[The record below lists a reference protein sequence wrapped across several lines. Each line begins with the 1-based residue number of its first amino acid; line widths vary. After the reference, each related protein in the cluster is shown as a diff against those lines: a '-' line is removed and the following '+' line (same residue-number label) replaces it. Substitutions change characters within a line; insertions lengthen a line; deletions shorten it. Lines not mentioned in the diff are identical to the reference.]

1 MKNLLSILFLIL
13 TITLNSQSVMT
24 RTIEVKDGQMDN
36 FIKWG
41 GKKTKMFNNEDG
53 RSSFY
58 TFNILTGPNAGKIWR
73 AQVGDPASFDND
85 YQDELDY
92 WAKNVSQYIENDQSS
107 RTAMWN
113 RVGWASWSPENPS
126 NEDLLRRVIFY
137 KVKEGKGQDFWRFRE
152 RQVMARNAM
161 EIQMSRTTVLACSSG
176 CDGNWVAVFFDHSGF
191 EDQQSDYGEPLQA
204 LIEKYNE
211 MFGPDSYDQDGS
223 RVEAAV
229 EERRIRHMRLIP
241 ELSYDN

>member
-211 MFGPDSYDQDGS
+211 MFGPDSYEQDGS

-241 ELSYDN
+241 ELSSDN

>member
-113 RVGWASWSPENPS
+113 RVGWDSWSPENPS

-241 ELSYDN
+241 ELSSDN

>member
-113 RVGWASWSPENPS
+113 RVGWASWSPENLS

-241 ELSYDN
+241 ELSSDN

>member
-1 MKNLLSILFLIL
+1 
-13 TITLNSQSVMT
+13 
-24 RTIEVKDGQMDN
+24 MDN

-241 ELSYDN
+241 ELSSDN

>member
-1 MKNLLSILFLIL
+1 MKNFLSILFLIL

-229 EERRIRHMRLIP
+229 EERDRK
-241 ELSYDN
+241 SVV

>member
-1 MKNLLSILFLIL
+1 M
-13 TITLNSQSVMT
+13 
-24 RTIEVKDGQMDN
+24 
-36 FIKWG
+36 
-41 GKKTKMFNNEDG
+41 
-53 RSSFY
+53 
-58 TFNILTGPNAGKIWR
+58 
-73 AQVGDPASFDND
+73 
-85 YQDELDY
+85 
-92 WAKNVSQYIENDQSS
+92 SQYIENDQSS

-241 ELSYDN
+241 ELSSDN

>member
-241 ELSYDN
+241 ELSSDN

>member
-229 EERRIRHMRLIP
+229 EERRIQI
-241 ELSYDN
+241 

>member
-1 MKNLLSILFLIL
+1 MKNIISILFLFL
-13 TITLNSQSVMT
+13 TISINSQTVMT
-24 RTIEVKDGQMDN
+24 RTIEVKDGQMAN

-41 GKKTKMFNNEDG
+41 GKKTKMFNNEEG

-73 AQVGDPASFDND
+73 AQVGDIASFDND

-92 WAKNVSQYIENDQSS
+92 WAKNVSQYIENDQAS
-107 RTAMWN
+107 RTAMWT
-113 RVGWASWSPENPS
+113 RVGWASWSPENPP
-126 NEDLLRRVIFY
+126 NDLLRRVIFY

-152 RQVMARNAM
+152 RQVMARKAM
-161 EIQMSRTTVLACSSG
+161 DVEMSRTTVLNCTSG
-176 CDGNWVAVFFDHSGF
+176 CDGNWVAVFFDHASF

-204 LIEKYNE
+204 LISKYDE
-211 MFGPDSYDQDGS
+211 MFGPDSYDQDS
-223 RVEAAV
+223 ARVQAAV

-241 ELSYDN
+241 ELSSDN

>member
-92 WAKNVSQYIENDQSS
+92 WAKNVSQYIEHDQSS

-211 MFGPDSYDQDGS
+211 MFGPDSYEQDGS

-241 ELSYDN
+241 ELSSDN

>member
-1 MKNLLSILFLIL
+1 MKNFLSILFLIL

-241 ELSYDN
+241 ELSSDN

>member
-1 MKNLLSILFLIL
+1 
-13 TITLNSQSVMT
+13 MT

-241 ELSYDN
+241 ELSSDN

>member
-204 LIEKYNE
+204 LSLIHISE
-211 MFGPDSYDQDGS
+211 PTRQRQS
-223 RVEAAV
+223 RMPSSA
-229 EERRIRHMRLIP
+229 
-241 ELSYDN
+241 

>member
-92 WAKNVSQYIENDQSS
+92 WAKNVSQYIENYQSY

-241 ELSYDN
+241 ELSSDN

>member
-204 LIEKYNE
+204 LIEKYND

-241 ELSYDN
+241 ELSSDN

>member
-36 FIKWG
+36 FIKWS
-41 GKKTKMFNNEDG
+41 GKKTKLFNNDDR

-241 ELSYDN
+241 ELSSDN